1 MLGVPAGR
9 QEDVPGILRERHPDA
24 ADHGGGAYRPRVH
37 ETGRRQGMARRALLQ
52 SRAPLHLRPKNMA
65 LLLKEQDVERLLT
78 MPLALELVER
88 VHREYSAGNAIDVP
102 RERTRLPKAALHIL
116 QGAVPS
122 AGVFGYKAYTSSR
135 EGVRFI
141 VYVFSAE
148 RGNLEAI
155 VEANR
160 LGMTRTGAAGGV
172 AAKHLARSDARVAGV
187 FGAGWQAEGQV
198 EALAAV
204 RPLERVKVYSRNAE
218 RLAAFCARMGGRLG
232 LDVVPARSPE
242 DAVRGS
248 DIVVTITTSATPVF
262 DGNWIAPGQHI
273 NAAGSNS
280 LLRQE
285 IDEATV
291 RKSSTIVVDSRP
303 SAIKEAGDLLPAF
316 EKGRLHAGQLAEIG
330 EVMNGTRAGRTSAEQ
345 VTLFESQGMAIQDL
359 IIAAD
364 LLRRAREA
372 GIGTE
377 VDVGA

>member
-1 MLGVPAGR
+1 
-9 QEDVPGILRERHPDA
+9 
-24 ADHGGGAYRPRVH
+24 
-37 ETGRRQGMARRALLQ
+37 
-52 SRAPLHLRPKNMA
+52 MA
-65 LLLKEQDVERLLT
+65 LLLKEKDVERLLT
-78 MPLALELVER
+78 MPLAIDLVER

-135 EGVRFI
+135 EGIRFI
-141 VYVFSAE
+141 VYAFGAE

-155 VEANR
+155 VEANH
-160 LGMTRTGAAGGV
+160 LGMVRTGAAGGV
-172 AAKHLARSDARVAGV
+172 AAKWLARPEARVAGV
-187 FGAGWQAEGQV
+187 FGAGWQAQGQLQ
-198 EALAAV
+198 ALAAV
-204 RPLERVKVYSRNAE
+204 RELERVKVYSRRADK
-218 RLAAFCARMGGRLG
+218 LAAFCERMGRSLG
-232 LDVVPARSPE
+232 LEVVPAASAE

-262 DGNWIAPGQHI
+262 DGAWVEPGLHI

-291 RKSSTIVVDSRP
+291 RKCSPIVVDSRP
-303 SAIKEAGDLLPAF
+303 SAVKEAGDLLPAL
-316 EKGRLHAGQLAEIG
+316 EKGRLHAGQLVEIG
-330 EVMNGTRAGRTSAEQ
+330 EVMNGTRAGRTMPEQ

-359 IIAAD
+359 VIAAE
-364 LLRRAREA
+364 LAKMARAQ
-372 GIGTE
+372 GLGTE